1 MRSGGNGTAAE
12 HEGGVRKRFY
22 QESRK
27 AGKPESKF
35 LNAAEPLFLISS
47 FPNNFSRF
55 PQCRFD
61 NGVTCRY
68 GFSMSRDY
76 VLQPFHAAV
85 HLQIDY
91 ARELNEQQLAAV
103 TAPPGPSLVIAGAG
117 SGKTRTLTYRV
128 AYLLEQGIPP
138 DRILLL
144 TFTNKAAKEMM
155 RRVTELLGQEL
166 ATLWGGTFHSL
177 GNRILRQHA
186 NLLGYQRDFTIMDRE
201 DAKHLITTCVA
212 ESNIDVKATRFPK
225 AEVLGDIFSLALNM
239 QKPVEEI
246 LAENYDY
253 FSELAAPIAE
263 MKKRYESRKLAT
275 NAMDFDD
282 LLVLW
287 LKLLRE
293 HADVR
298 EHYQRRFQ
306 FIMVDEYQDTNR
318 LQSELID
325 LLAARNRNVMVVG
338 DDAQSIYAWRGA
350 NFQNIL
356 KFSERYAGAKIYKI
370 ETNYRST
377 PEILNVANAAIT
389 ANIHQFAKHLTPAR
403 KSGSK
408 PGLVTCEDA
417 GQQAA
422 FVAQRVLE
430 LREEGMDLNKMAVLY
445 RSHFH
450 ALELQL
456 ELTRRNIPFSIT
468 SGIRFFEQAH
478 IKDVTAYLKLVT
490 NPRDELAFKRL
501 VQLLPGIGGKG
512 ADKIWKEYLQKA
524 EDGRRKAE
532 DNVEVR
538 SAEEEKLQVPSS
550 KFQNPIATALQG
562 CAVPKKTGVAWAQFT
577 ATVAQME
584 AKDVRGNAS
593 KMIRLAVEAGYEEHL
608 KENYPNFQSRLEDLE
623 QLAVFARQFETIEDF
638 LTQLALLTNVEAEDD
653 QAANRDDEQ
662 LKLSTIHQAK
672 GLEFDVV
679 FVIMLCDGLFPSARS
694 LDTAEGEE
702 EERRL
707 MYVAITRARNELYLS
722 YPLIRATGNTGD
734 MMQQP
739 SRFLSEIPAEL
750 IEEWNLRTYG

>member
-1 MRSGGNGTAAE
+1 
-12 HEGGVRKRFY
+12 
-22 QESRK
+22 
-27 AGKPESKF
+27 
-35 LNAAEPLFLISS
+35 
-47 FPNNFSRF
+47 
-55 PQCRFD
+55 
-61 NGVTCRY
+61 
-68 GFSMSRDY
+68 MSRDY
-76 VLQPFHAAV
+76 VLQPFRPAI

-103 TAPPGPSLVIAGAG
+103 SAPPGPSLVIAGAG

-155 RRVTELLGQEL
+155 RRVADLLGQEL
-166 ATLWGGTFHSL
+166 ASLWGGTFHSI

-186 NLLGYQRDFTIMDRE
+186 PALGYQRDFSIMDRE

-212 ESNIDVKATRFPK
+212 ESDIDVKATRFPK

-239 QKPVEEI
+239 QKPITEI
-246 LAENYDY
+246 LHEQYDY
-253 FSELAAPIAE
+253 FSQLAAQIE
-263 MKKRYESRKLAT
+263 SIEKRYAERKLAT

-287 LKLLRE
+287 LKLLQE

-306 FIMVDEYQDTNR
+306 FILVDEYQDTNK
-318 LQSELID
+318 LQSDLID
-325 LLAARNRNVMVVG
+325 LLAARHHNVTVVG

-356 KFSERYAGAKIYKI
+356 KFSDRYPGANIYKI

-389 ANIHQFAKHLTPAR
+389 ANVHQFAKHLTPAR

-408 PGLVTCEDA
+408 PALVTCEDA

-456 ELTRRNIPFSIT
+456 ELTRRNIPFTIT

-512 ADKIWKEYLQKA
+512 ADKLWKEFT
-524 EDGRRKAE
+524 
-532 DNVEVR
+532 
-538 SAEEEKLQVPSS
+538 EKPVP
-550 KFQNPIATALQG
+550 ATNTAHPLASALQF
-562 CAVPKKTGVAWAQFT
+562 CAVPKKTAVAWAQFT
-577 ATVAQME
+577 ATIAQME
-584 AKDVRGNAS
+584 ARDVRGNAS

-608 KENYPNFQSRLEDLE
+608 KENYANFRSRLEDLE
-623 QLAVFARQFETIEDF
+623 QLAVFARQFETVEDF
-638 LTQLALLTNVEAEDD
+638 LTQLALLTNVEAEDE
-653 QAANRDDEQ
+653 QPANRDDEQ
-662 LKLSTIHQAK
+662 LRLSTIHQAK

-679 FVIMLCDGLFPSARS
+679 FIIMLCDGLFPSARS
-694 LDTAEGEE
+694 LESEEGEE

-707 MYVAITRARNELYLS
+707 MYVAMTRARNELYLS
-722 YPLIRATGNTGD
+722 YPLVRAAGNTGD
-734 MMQQP
+734 MMQKP
-739 SRFLSEIPAEL
+739 SRFLGEIPKEL
-750 IEEWNLRTYG
+750 LEEWNLRSYA